1 MAERKRELTVSFR
14 PSKEQKIAIEK
25 RAELSGLTKNNYII
39 RSCLYNRIVVVGKKE
54 NVKKIV
60 DELQEMSTVMTEIAG
75 QMMSGNFSLEKDAF
89 LDMKEEY
96 LALVRTVIEYINGA
110 AYLFEPIEG
119 KSDCFQSKEK
129 VQL

>member
-25 RAELSGLTKNNYII
+25 RVELSGLTKSNYII

-60 DELQEMSTVMTEIAG
+60 DELQEMSAVMTEIAG
-75 QMMSGNFSLEKDAF
+75 QMVSGNFILEKEAF
-89 LDMKEEY
+89 DEMKEEY
-96 LALVRTVIEYINGA
+96 LSLIRTVIDYIDGA
-110 AYLFEPIEG
+110 AYLFGET
-119 KSDCFQSKEK
+119 KLLK
-129 VQL
+129 

>member
-25 RAELSGLTKNNYII
+25 RVELSGLTKSNYII

-60 DELQEMSTVMTEIAG
+60 NGNKHRIR
-75 QMMSGNFSLEKDAF
+75 SGLLNN
-89 LDMKEEY
+89 M
-96 LALVRTVIEYINGA
+96 RI
-110 AYLFEPIEG
+110 
-119 KSDCFQSKEK
+119 
-129 VQL
+129 

>member
-25 RAELSGLTKNNYII
+25 RVELSGLKKNDYII

-60 DELQEMSTVMTEIAG
+60 DELQELKSVMLEIAG
-75 QMMSGNFSLEKDAF
+75 QMMSGNFSLEEESYGE
-89 LDMKEEY
+89 MKLEY
-96 LALVRTVIEYINGA
+96 LELVRLVVEYINGA
-110 AYLFEPIEG
+110 SYLFDNENI
-119 KSDCFQSKEK
+119 
-129 VQL
+129 

>member
-14 PSKEQKIAIEK
+14 PSKEQKIEIEK

-75 QMMSGNFSLEKDAF
+75 QLMSGNFVLEKDAF
-89 LDMKEEY
+89 FDMKEEY
-96 LALVRTVIEYINGA
+96 LALVRTVTEYINGA
-110 AYLFEPIEG
+110 AYLFDKIEE
-119 KSDCFQSKEK
+119 KSDCF
-129 VQL
+129 